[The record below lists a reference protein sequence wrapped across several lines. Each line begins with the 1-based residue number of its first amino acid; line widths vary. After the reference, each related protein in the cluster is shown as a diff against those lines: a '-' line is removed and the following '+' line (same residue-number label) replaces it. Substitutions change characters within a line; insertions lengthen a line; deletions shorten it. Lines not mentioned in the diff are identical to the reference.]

1 MIPKHFVLNENYPN
15 PFNPITTIQYEIP
28 NDGNVRLVIYN
39 ILGQEVITLVNY
51 DQWAGKYSVRWDGI
65 NQYGN
70 QVASGPYFY
79 FLKTNN
85 NQSVKK
91 MLLLK

>member
-51 DQWAGKYSVRWDGI
+51 EQWAGKYLSLI
-65 NQYGN
+65 HI
-70 QVASGPYFY
+70 
-79 FLKTNN
+79 
-85 NQSVKK
+85 
-91 MLLLK
+91 